1 MESITDDIKGN
12 IANKNSEHFNR
23 LLRGHTFVILITFM
37 LPTTQD
43 YS

>member
-23 LLRGHTFVILITFM
+23 LLRGHTYYL
-37 LPTTQD
+37 
-43 YS
+43 Y